1 MKPAAGYLK
10 LSQFNFYILAVVVA
24 AAALIVQ
31 LYMEKT
37 SYRAQSGIIS
47 ATSLAKQDSQDS
59 KDSIPP
65 WEEKALQTYSD
76 MSGLLTTLS
85 TALLGGLGYLLINS
99 RAAGPQGRHR
109 LSALASAV
117 FAVLSL
123 YYGYVSHLSVLAST
137 YRKTFN
143 PYELGLRWPSRAQ
156 FYALL
161 LAVFFF
167 ADFAF
172 HELGKEVPDERA

>member
-1 MKPAAGYLK
+1 MKLATGHLRA
-10 LSQFNFYILAVVVA
+10 SRFNFYIVAVVVA
-24 AAALIVQ
+24 AAVLLLQ
-31 LYMEKT
+31 RHMEKT
-37 SYRAQSGIIS
+37 SYAARSGIIS
-47 ATSLAKQDSQDS
+47 ATSLDNQN
-59 KDSIPP
+59 SIPA

-99 RAAGPQGRHR
+99 QAARPQVRHR

-123 YYGYVSHLSVLAST
+123 YFGYVSHLSVLAAT
-137 YRKTFN
+137 YRKTFD
-143 PYELGLRWPSRAQ
+143 PYDLGVRWPSRAQ
-156 FYALL
+156 FYTLL
-161 LAVFFF
+161 LGVFFF

-172 HELGKEVPDERA
+172 YELAKEVPNERE